1 MINNHGLI
9 ETSLKAFNYWILWI
23 LHYCGCGS
31 QTEYLSV
38 TPLYQAI
45 THISCKLSPQ
55 FLHYYPTLYQ
65 CSSIYKKA
73 WLFYPKVLI
82 IRSKIR
88 WEDSQKSHRQSN
100 LGTNWKVGQ
109 KSSFYHFGLIQMIW
123 IIILPLHTALG
134 DDTNSNLLISSV
146 FRQWRYFRRRLRV
159 GKMPFFYFL
168 DWCLLSAVFNILS
181 FGWKIEL
188 Y

>member
-31 QTEYLSV
+31 QTDILSV

-65 CSSIYKKA
+65 CSSIYKKD

-88 WEDSQKSHRQSN
+88 WEDSQKSHRLSN

-109 KSSFYHFGLIQMIW
+109 KSSFYHFGLIQMINIITLSLNVLWGMHLNIFKLIIYW
-123 IIILPLHTALG
+123 IMWWNVKYHWSL
-134 DDTNSNLLISSV
+134 SV
-146 FRQWRYFRRRLRV
+146 TLTVDYL
-159 GKMPFFYFL
+159 
-168 DWCLLSAVFNILS
+168 
-181 FGWKIEL
+181 
-188 Y
+188 

>member
-31 QTEYLSV
+31 QTDTLSV

-65 CSSIYKKA
+65 CSSIYKKDR
-73 WLFYPKVLI
+73 LFYWKVLI

-100 LGTNWKVGQ
+100 LGTSWKVGQ
-109 KSSFYHFGLIQMIW
+109 KSSFYHFGLIQMINIITLSLNVLWGMHLNIFKLIIYW
-123 IIILPLHTALG
+123 IMWWNVKYHWSL
-134 DDTNSNLLISSV
+134 SV
-146 FRQWRYFRRRLRV
+146 TLTVDYL
-159 GKMPFFYFL
+159 
-168 DWCLLSAVFNILS
+168 
-181 FGWKIEL
+181 
-188 Y
+188 

>member
-9 ETSLKAFNYWILWI
+9 EISLKAFNYWILWI

-65 CSSIYKKA
+65 CSSIYKKD

-123 IIILPLHTALG
+123 IIILPLNVLWGMHL
-134 DDTNSNLLISSV
+134 
-146 FRQWRYFRRRLRV
+146 
-159 GKMPFFYFL
+159 
-168 DWCLLSAVFNILS
+168 NI
-181 FGWKIEL
+181 FKWII
-188 Y
+188 YWIMW

>member
-65 CSSIYKKA
+65 CSSIYKKD

-82 IRSKIR
+82 IRIKIR
-88 WEDSQKSHRQSN
+88 WEDSQKSHRLSN
-100 LGTNWKVGQ
+100 LVPIG
-109 KSSFYHFGLIQMIW
+109 KSARNHHFI
-123 IIILPLHTALG
+123 T
-134 DDTNSNLLISSV
+134 
-146 FRQWRYFRRRLRV
+146 
-159 GKMPFFYFL
+159 L
-168 DWCLLSAVFNILS
+168 DWSKWYGSSSYHWMCSGECI
-181 FGWKIEL
+181 
-188 Y
+188 